1 MKFSF
6 IDSVISAEENR
17 IVAVK
22 KVLPEDEYLKD
33 HFPTFPIMPGVLML
47 ETMVQA
53 ASELLSSDG
62 ERLVLGSVKSV
73 KYGAMVRPN
82 DELTVDIEVKKHN
95 EDGSISLRGVGT
107 VKKHN
112 SNETSTAVSGRFTMR
127 PATLN

>member
-6 IDSVISAEENR
+6 IDSVNSADENR

-53 ASELLSSDG
+53 ASELLSRG
-62 ERLVLGSVKSV
+62 EERLVLGAVKSV
-73 KYGAMVRPN
+73 KYGEMVRPN

-95 EDGSISLRGVGT
+95 EDGSVTLKGVGT
-107 VKKHN
+107 VKKHD
-112 SNETSTAVSGRFTMR
+112 SNETLTACSGRFTMR

>member
-6 IDSVISAEENR
+6 IDSVKSTEENR

-33 HFPTFPIMPGVLML
+33 HFPTFPIMPGVL
-47 ETMVQA
+47 
-53 ASELLSSDG
+53 
-62 ERLVLGSVKSV
+62 KSV

-95 EDGSISLRGVGT
+95 EDGSVTLKGLGT
-107 VKKHN
+107 VKKHD
-112 SNETSTAVSGRFTMR
+112 SNETLTAVSGRFTMR

>member
-6 IDSVISAEENR
+6 IDSVNSADENR

-53 ASELLSSDG
+53 ASELLSRG
-62 ERLVLGSVKSV
+62 EERLVLGAVKSV

-95 EDGSISLRGVGT
+95 EDGSVTLKGVGT
-107 VKKHN
+107 VKKHD
-112 SNETSTAVSGRFTMR
+112 SNETLTACSGRFTMR

>member
-6 IDSVISAEENR
+6 IDSVKSVEENR

-53 ASELLSSDG
+53 ASELLSCGG

-73 KYGAMVRPN
+73 KYGAMIRPN

-95 EDGSISLRGVGT
+95 EDGSVILKGLGT
-107 VKKHN
+107 VKKHD
-112 SNETSTAVSGRFTMR
+112 SNETLTAVSGRFTMR

>member
-6 IDSVISAEENR
+6 IDSVKSTEENR

-53 ASELLSSDG
+53 ASELLSCGG

-82 DELTVDIEVKKHN
+82 DELTVDIEVKKRN
-95 EDGSISLRGVGT
+95 EDGSVTLKGLGT
-107 VKKHN
+107 VKKHD
-112 SNETSTAVSGRFTMR
+112 SNETLTAVSGRFTMR

>member
-1 MKFSF
+1 M
-6 IDSVISAEENR
+6 
-17 IVAVK
+17 AVK

-53 ASELLSSDG
+53 ASELLSRDG

-112 SNETSTAVSGRFTMR
+112 SNETSTAVSGRFRMR

>member
-6 IDSVISAEENR
+6 LDSVKSAEENR

-53 ASELLSSDG
+53 ASELLSRGG

-95 EDGSISLRGVGT
+95 EDGSVILKGLGT
-107 VKKHN
+107 VKKHD
-112 SNETSTAVSGRFTMR
+112 SNETLTAVSGRFTMR
-127 PATLN
+127 PAALN